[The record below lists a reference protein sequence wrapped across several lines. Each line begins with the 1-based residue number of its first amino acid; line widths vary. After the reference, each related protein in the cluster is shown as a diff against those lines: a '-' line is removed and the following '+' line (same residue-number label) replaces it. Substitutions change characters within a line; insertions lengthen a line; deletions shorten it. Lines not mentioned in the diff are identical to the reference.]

1 MTKSKPRAAVPSAF
15 TITCLNCAQAGTLSI
30 DIACTTMSISHA
42 NRHCASDNR
51 PTLDVATLDEPVH
64 SEVDHFSTGQ
74 LAHTGNKD
82 RARWALTAL
91 RAFSET
97 SGSEPY
103 EESISD
109 LVTDLAHLADE
120 HDIDFLDLMSRAI
133 GTWSIERKD
142 PDSELRRPRV
152 RIIIEG

>member
-1 MTKSKPRAAVPSAF
+1 MTKPKPRAAVATAF
-15 TITCLNCAQAGTLSI
+15 TITCSNCAQAGTLSI
-30 DIACTTMSISHA
+30 DIACTTMSIGPA
-42 NRHCASDNR
+42 NRHWASDNR
-51 PTLDVATLDEPVH
+51 QPFDIATLDEPVH

-74 LAHTGNKD
+74 FADTGNKD

-91 RAFSET
+91 RTFSEK

-142 PDSELRRPRV
+142 PDSELRRPQV